1 MSKSDGLTNPSL
13 EAQFMS
19 PVELRRKH
27 VQVRSLA
34 LAHMMSVLEAALRVE
49 QEGKC
54 GEGRFVIEVPLAYTV
69 HPTWAL
75 KAELMNLRGLIEAA
89 GWNVRDLKIENQCGP
104 WLNVDM
110 SEPIAPVSLGGPY
123 R

>member
-1 MSKSDGLTNPSL
+1 MSKSDGMTNPSF

-27 VQVRSLA
+27 VQVRSFA
-34 LAHMMSVLEAALRVE
+34 LAHMMSVLEAKLRVE

-54 GEGRFVIEVPLAYTV
+54 GERRFIVEIHLDQLV

-75 KAELMNLRGLIEAA
+75 KAELMNLQGLIEAA

-104 WLNVDM
+104 CLHVDM